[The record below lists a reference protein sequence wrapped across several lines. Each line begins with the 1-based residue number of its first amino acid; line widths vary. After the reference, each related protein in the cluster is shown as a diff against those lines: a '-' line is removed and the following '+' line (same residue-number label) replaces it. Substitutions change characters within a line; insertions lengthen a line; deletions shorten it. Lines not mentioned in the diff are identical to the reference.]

1 MKILKI
7 TIWAVLALFVILQF
21 IPNTYPEVVKLN
33 EHDLILT
40 GNVPDEIQ
48 QMLKSSCYDCH
59 SNETKYPWY
68 AYIAPVS
75 WLVVRDVNKGRD
87 ELNFSEWDSLKS
99 REKIKL
105 LDEIAEEVEEGN
117 MPMPIYLITHGEAS
131 LDDSQKQILEEWTK
145 EMMNDILGE

>member
-21 IPNTYPEVVKLN
+21 IPNTYPEVVKSN

-40 GNVPDEIQ
+40 GNLPVEIEQ
-48 QMLKSSCYDCH
+48 ILRTSCYDCH

-75 WLVVRDVNKGRD
+75 WLLVRDVKQGRNN
-87 ELNFSEWDSLKS
+87 LNFSEWDSLKS
-99 REKIKL
+99 RDKIKL
-105 LDEIAEEVEEGN
+105 LDDIAEEVDEGN

-131 LDDSQKQILEEWTK
+131 LDDNQKQILAGWTE

>member
-7 TIWAVLALFVILQF
+7 TIWVVLALFVILQF

-33 EHDLILT
+33 EHDLIQT

-48 QMLKSSCYDCH
+48 RILKSSCYDCH

-117 MPMPIYLITHGEAS
+117 MPMPIYTVTHGEAS

>member
-131 LDDSQKQILEEWTK
+131 LDDNQKQILEEWTK

>member
-21 IPNTYPEVVKLN
+21 IPNTYPEVIKSN

-40 GNVPDEIQ
+40 GNVPDEIEQ
-48 QMLKSSCYDCH
+48 ILRTSCYDCH

-75 WLVVRDVNKGRD
+75 WLVVRDVNKGRND
-87 ELNFSEWDSLKS
+87 LNFSEWDSLKS
-99 REKIKL
+99 RDKIKL
-105 LDEIAEEVEEGN
+105 LDEIAEEVDEGN
-117 MPMPIYLITHGEAS
+117 MPMPIYTITHGEAS
-131 LDDSQKQILEEWTK
+131 LDDGQKKILVGWTK

>member
-21 IPNTYPEVVKLN
+21 IPNTYPEVVKSN

-40 GNVPDEIQ
+40 GNLPVEIEQ
-48 QMLKSSCYDCH
+48 ILRTSCYDCH

-75 WLVVRDVNKGRD
+75 WLLVRDVKQGRNN
-87 ELNFSEWDSLKS
+87 LNFSEWDSLKS
-99 REKIKL
+99 RDKIKL
-105 LDEIAEEVEEGN
+105 LDDIAEEVDEGN

-131 LDDSQKQILEEWTK
+131 LDDSQKQILAGWTE